1 MRALRPASRLLTL
14 CVLSTLLLV
23 STLSG
28 VAETAEIYV
37 SADLRGSFVSPE
49 LGGYLFYP
57 SPGDP
62 PTNPTNPG
70 DPREISGEGDDQ
82 SLVIGVALGIAQPLD
97 SWRFLGRSLEGWAV
111 RGELE
116 FDGQR
121 EYRVSTAGPLG
132 PTSEVTSHIKA
143 RTVLVNFW
151 LDFPIYQKLS
161 GHAGWGVG
169 MTGANLSGGDRGAS
183 DLYYGYRK
191 EREFSFQVGFGL
203 EYPVIKYVSV
213 LAGYRYADLGGFEV
227 DLVSGYQTGAERP
240 SGRIEYDLS
249 SHELL
254 VGLRL
259 SFDVIH
265 SPFD

>member
-14 CVLSTLLLV
+14 CVLSTVLPM
-23 STLSG
+23 STPSG
-28 VAETAEIYV
+28 VAEAAEIYV
-37 SADLRGSFVSPE
+37 SLDLRGSYVSPE
-49 LGGYLFYP
+49 LGGTLFYP

-62 PTNPTNPG
+62 PTNPD
-70 DPREISGEGDDQ
+70 DPRKISGKGDDW
-82 SLVIGVALGIAQPLD
+82 SLAIGAALGIAQPLD
-97 SWRFLGRSLEGWAV
+97 SWRLGGRSLDGWAF
-111 RGELE
+111 RGEVE
-116 FDGQR
+116 VDAQR
-121 EYRVSTAGPLG
+121 EYRVSIAGPLG
-132 PTSEVTSHIKA
+132 PSSEVTSHIKA

-151 LDFPIYQKLS
+151 LDFPIYRKLS
-161 GHAGWGVG
+161 GHAGGGVG
-169 MTGANLSGGDRGAS
+169 LTGANLSGGDRGAP

-191 EREFSFQVGFGL
+191 ERKFSFQVGFGL

-213 LAGYRYADLGGFEV
+213 LAGYRYVNLGGFEV
-227 DLVSGYQTGAERP
+227 DLVSGYQTGAAEP